1 MTLARRLGRVL
12 AAGSLA
18 IGLTTCATNPATGGR
33 MLSLISESQ
42 EIAMGREADA
52 SVVAQMGLVPDSAL
66 QRYVSDL
73 GLRLARASERPNLPW
88 TFRVVDDPIINA
100 FALPGGYIYVSRG
113 ILAHFNSEAELASV
127 LGHEIGH
134 VTARHSVQQLS
145 KQQLAQI
152 GVGVAQI
159 AAPRLGDFL
168 GVAVA
173 GLELLFLKFSRDD
186 ENQADQLG
194 LRYMRRGGY
203 DSREMVK
210 VYVMLERVSGAS
222 GGGRLPDWQSTHPN
236 PADRQQRINSAVAGL
251 PPDSVGTIVRRP
263 EYLSRVDGIV
273 FGENPRDGYFKD
285 AQFYHPDLR
294 FRMTF
299 PAGWRTFNTRQ
310 VVAAQPTQE
319 DAQILLTAG
328 PGATPD
334 SAANAFF
341 GHQAVTGRPQRQQ
354 INGLPAVAGTFTAQ
368 TESGQTVAGAAAFV
382 SHGGLVYEIIG
393 MATQAGWSQHQ
404 TAITATLRSFAPLTD
419 PAILA
424 VQPFRLD
431 VIRVDRDATLTDFAR
446 RYPGPVSVSALA
458 VMNNVDSTATLPR
471 NSFAKRVVG
480 RALP

>member
-1 MTLARRLGRVL
+1 VSLRRRLARVL

-18 IGLTTCATNPATGGR
+18 VGVTTCATNPATGGR

-52 SVVAQMGLVPDSAL
+52 SIVAQMGLVPDTAL

-73 GLRLARASERPNLPW
+73 GLRLARASERPSLPW

-222 GGGRLPDWQSTHPN
+222 GGGRIPDWQSTHPN
-236 PADRQQRINSAVAGL
+236 PADRQQRINAAVAAR
-251 PPDSVGTIVRRP
+251 PPESVGTIVRRP
-263 EYLSRVDGIV
+263 EYLTGWTASCSVRTRARATSR
-273 FGENPRDGYFKD
+273 
-285 AQFYHPDLR
+285 
-294 FRMTF
+294 
-299 PAGWRTFNTRQ
+299 TRSSTI
-310 VVAAQPTQE
+310 PTC
-319 DAQILLTAG
+319 A
-328 PGATPD
+328 
-334 SAANAFF
+334 
-341 GHQAVTGRPQRQQ
+341 
-354 INGLPAVAGTFTAQ
+354 
-368 TESGQTVAGAAAFV
+368 SG
-382 SHGGLVYEIIG
+382 
-393 MATQAGWSQHQ
+393 
-404 TAITATLRSFAPLTD
+404 
-419 PAILA
+419 
-424 VQPFRLD
+424 
-431 VIRVDRDATLTDFAR
+431 
-446 RYPGPVSVSALA
+446 
-458 VMNNVDSTATLPR
+458 
-471 NSFAKRVVG
+471 
-480 RALP
+480 

>member
-1 MTLARRLGRVL
+1 MPGFRLARAI
-12 AAGSLA
+12 AAGALA
-18 IGLTTCATNPATGGR
+18 VGLTTCATNPATGGR
-33 MLSLISESQ
+33 MLSLVSESQ

-52 SVVAQMGLVPDSAL
+52 SIVAQMGLAPDSAL

-73 GLRLARASERPNLPW
+73 GMRLARASERPNLPW

-134 VTARHSVQQLS
+134 VTARHSVQQIS
-145 KQQLAQI
+145 KQQLAQVGI
-152 GVGVAQI
+152 GVAQI
-159 AAPRLGDFL
+159 AAPRLGEFL
-168 GVAVA
+168 GIASQ
-173 GLELLFLKFSRDD
+173 GLGLLFLKFSRDD

-236 PADRQQRINSAVAGL
+236 PADRQQRINRAVGAL

-263 EYLSRVDGIV
+263 EYLNRVDGIV
-273 FGENPRDGYFKD
+273 FGENPREGFFRD

-299 PAGWRTFNTRQ
+299 PAGWKTFNTRQ

-319 DAQILLTAG
+319 DAQIVLTAG

-341 GHQAVTGRPQRQQ
+341 GHEAVSGRPQRQQ
-354 INGLPAVAGTFTAQ
+354 INGLPAMAGSFTAQ
-368 TESGQTVAGAAAFV
+368 TQSGQTVAGAAAFIA
-382 SHGGLVYEIIG
+382 HGGLVYEVIG

-419 PAILA
+419 PTILA

-431 VIRVDRDATLTDFAR
+431 VVRVDRDATLIEFAR
-446 RYPGPVSVSALA
+446 RNPGPVSVSALA
-458 VMNNVDSTATLPR
+458 VMNNVDSTAILPR
-471 NSFAKRVVG
+471 DSFAKRVVG
-480 RALP
+480 KQLP

>member
-1 MTLARRLGRVL
+1 
-12 AAGSLA
+12 
-18 IGLTTCATNPATGGR
+18 
-33 MLSLISESQ
+33 
-42 EIAMGREADA
+42 
-52 SVVAQMGLVPDSAL
+52 
-66 QRYVSDL
+66 VSDL

-173 GLELLFLKFSRDD
+173 WLELLFLKFSRDD

-236 PADRQQRINSAVAGL
+236 PADRQQRINSAVAAL

-263 EYLSRVDGIV
+263 EYLGRVDGIV
-273 FGENPRDGYFKD
+273 FGENPREGYFKD
-285 AQFYHPDLR
+285 SQFYHPDLR

-328 PGATPD
+328 PGATP
-334 SAANAFF
+334 AF
-341 GHQAVTGRPQRQQ
+341 GTRSSGMRP
-354 INGLPAVAGTFTAQ
+354 
-368 TESGQTVAGAAAFV
+368 
-382 SHGGLVYEIIG
+382 
-393 MATQAGWSQHQ
+393 
-404 TAITATLRSFAPLTD
+404 
-419 PAILA
+419 
-424 VQPFRLD
+424 
-431 VIRVDRDATLTDFAR
+431 
-446 RYPGPVSVSALA
+446 
-458 VMNNVDSTATLPR
+458 
-471 NSFAKRVVG
+471 
-480 RALP
+480 